1 MFKRIEKKQKRQAE
15 IDELGLDENAKE
27 MLGIQDTDSDES
39 ESESDAEASED
50 EMGPNVAEGD
60 VSLMTTEWL
69 DTGNSGSEDEED
81 SDMSFS
87 GLDRSSSYDSFDEDD
102 LPRSVTHLQFSADHT
117 PLEMTPQVQPRSVS
131 ASPSPS
137 PSPSPC
143 PTPTGPVHQIS
154 TPNHANRASL
164 SKTWMPVLKLQ
175 RCP

>member
-60 VSLMTTEWL
+60 VSVMTTEWL

-81 SDMSFS
+81 SDTEEPDFDPPPMTLAEAIVNPIYAFS
-87 GLDRSSSYDSFDEDD
+87 ED
-102 LPRSVTHLQFSADHT
+102 VTQCITCPNKKLKNDKMVEVHLQST
-117 PLEMTPQVQPRSVS
+117 VSVIYTPQ
-131 ASPSPS
+131 SPHYRLN
-137 PSPSPC
+137 
-143 PTPTGPVHQIS
+143 TLNRDEKGP
-154 TPNHANRASL
+154 
-164 SKTWMPVLKLQ
+164 
-175 RCP
+175 